1 MKKLQSGI
9 ESKKSESLGLGI
21 KEDVNNLLQSSQ
33 ALEIVINN
41 AARDLEVYESTQTKL
56 KTLIEQRN
64 KILDEVETNLED
76 FKVQIGSKFKAFCES
91 RKDSSAEEK
100 TLFEKIIQGIEID
113 GDLIFDEAQFSKDVL
128 DKFVDRRTIKNQND
142 LRVTISEPN
151 TDGSS
156 KPITLAALKTWMT
169 TGVSSANCFNRDG
182 ADGILEYVFTSWPK
196 FLRVRA
202 TVKLNGK
209 PTAVLSIGQR
219 GTLLLKVFL
228 ATATAKQIF
237 IIDQPEDNLDN
248 SFIMQELVPLL
259 RQAKKNRQIIMS
271 THNANLVVNADA
283 EQIIVAQ
290 LDGSGNYISGSIEN
304 PNINRAIRDILEGGE
319 DAFRQRERKYQV
331 L

>member
-1 MKKLQSGI
+1 MK
-9 ESKKSESLGLGI
+9 
-21 KEDVNNLLQSSQ
+21 
-33 ALEIVINN
+33 
-41 AARDLEVYESTQTKL
+41 
-56 KTLIEQRN
+56 
-64 KILDEVETNLED
+64 
-76 FKVQIGSKFKAFCES
+76 
-91 RKDSSAEEK
+91 
-100 TLFEKIIQGIEID
+100 
-113 GDLIFDEAQFSKDVL
+113 
-128 DKFVDRRTIKNQND
+128 
-142 LRVTISEPN
+142 
-151 TDGSS
+151 
-156 KPITLAALKTWMT
+156 

-304 PNINRAIRDILEGGE
+304 PTINRAIRDILEGGE
-319 DAFRQRERKYQV
+319 DAFRKRERKYQV